1 MLGTSP
7 APAILMEA
15 RDQAR
20 LRRKRKADSHDF
32 SDRERLSKRL
42 SRLNIEPSGPRLYVP
57 VEAPSNAAAFSPSS
71 SSSSPSSSFPSSKPP
86 SQGDETMQLDDS
98 KHKVYIYDLD
108 AELSS
113 DSDTDDGRLIFL
125 PDIEKHL
132 RESRIPRGVLAND
145 QGELAGMQ
153 LVLYSDPKSISVP
166 EERDSVRRAIL
177 EARQRARE
185 AQRSGEA
192 RTNGAASLAA
202 SQLTSQAAPLTYPPM
217 NPPAFSQPT
226 AQPIPLTGPAPP
238 HFYPVDDAGD
248 AMEVD

>member
-1 MLGTSP
+1 MLGTSS
-7 APAILMEA
+7 APAIFSMDA
-15 RDQAR
+15 RDPAR

-57 VEAPSNAAAFSPSS
+57 VEAPANAAAATSLSPSS
-71 SSSSPSSSFPSSKPP
+71 SSSSSNPP
-86 SQGDETMQLDDS
+86 SQSDETMQLDDS

-113 DSDTDDGRLIFL
+113 DSDNDEGKLIFL

-145 QGELAGMQ
+145 EGELAGMQ
-153 LVLYSDPKSISVP
+153 LVLYSDPKSLSVP
-166 EERDSVRRAIL
+166 EERDGVRRAII

-185 AQRSGEA
+185 AQA
-192 RTNGAASLAA
+192 QKNGGTYAHGTASPVA
-202 SQLTSQAAPLTYPPM
+202 SQPISQTAPPHTYPPM
-217 NPPAFSQPT
+217 IPPSFSQPISE
-226 AQPIPLTGPAPP
+226 AIPHIDPAPP
-238 HFYPVDDAGD
+238 QPFPVDDAD

>member
-1 MLGTSP
+1 MLGTSS
-7 APAILMEA
+7 APSIFSMDA
-15 RDQAR
+15 RDPAR

-57 VEAPSNAAAFSPSS
+57 VEAPANAAAAATSSLPSS
-71 SSSSPSSSFPSSKPP
+71 SSSSSSKLA
-86 SQGDETMQLDDS
+86 DETMQLDDS

-113 DSDTDDGRLIFL
+113 DSDNDEGKLIFL

-145 QGELAGMQ
+145 EGQLAGMQ
-153 LVLYSDPKSISVP
+153 LVLYSDPKSLSVP
-166 EERDSVRRAIL
+166 EERDGVRRAII

-185 AQRSGEA
+185 AQAQKNGGTYS
-192 RTNGAASLAA
+192 TNGTASPAA
-202 SQLTSQAAPLTYPPM
+202 SQAVSQTTPHTYPPM
-217 NPPAFSQPT
+217 NPPAF
-226 AQPIPLTGPAPP
+226 AQPIPEPIPHIDPAPP
-238 HFYPVDDAGD
+238 QPFPVDDAD

>member
-1 MLGTSP
+1 MLGTSS
-7 APAILMEA
+7 APAIFSMDA
-15 RDQAR
+15 RDPAR

-57 VEAPSNAAAFSPSS
+57 VEAPANAAAATSSSPSS
-71 SSSSPSSSFPSSKPP
+71 SSSSSSKLA
-86 SQGDETMQLDDS
+86 DETMQLDDS

-113 DSDTDDGRLIFL
+113 DSDNDEGKLIFL

-145 QGELAGMQ
+145 EGELAGMQ
-153 LVLYSDPKSISVP
+153 LVLYSDPKSLSVP
-166 EERDSVRRAIL
+166 EERDGVRRAII

-185 AQRSGEA
+185 AQAQKNGGTY
-192 RTNGAASLAA
+192 TNGTASPAA
-202 SQLTSQAAPLTYPPM
+202 SQAVSQTAPHTYPPM
-217 NPPAFSQPT
+217 NPPAFSQPIPE
-226 AQPIPLTGPAPP
+226 PIPHIDPAPP
-238 HFYPVDDAGD
+238 QPFPVDDAD

>member
-1 MLGTSP
+1 MLGTSS
-7 APAILMEA
+7 APAIFSMDA
-15 RDQAR
+15 RDPAR

-57 VEAPSNAAAFSPSS
+57 VEAPANAAAAATSSSPSS
-71 SSSSPSSSFPSSKPP
+71 SSSSSSKLA
-86 SQGDETMQLDDS
+86 DETMQLDDS

-113 DSDTDDGRLIFL
+113 DSDNDEGKLIFL

-145 QGELAGMQ
+145 EGELAGMQ
-153 LVLYSDPKSISVP
+153 LVLYSDPKSLSVP
-166 EERDSVRRAIL
+166 EERDGVRRAII

-185 AQRSGEA
+185 AQAQKNGGTY
-192 RTNGAASLAA
+192 TNGTASPAA
-202 SQLTSQAAPLTYPPM
+202 SQAVSQTAPHTYPPM
-217 NPPAFSQPT
+217 NPPAFSQPIPE
-226 AQPIPLTGPAPP
+226 PIPHIDPAPP
-238 HFYPVDDAGD
+238 QPFPVDDAD

>member
-7 APAILMEA
+7 PPAIFTMDAGEP
-15 RDQAR
+15 AR
-20 LRRKRKADSHDF
+20 LRRKRKADSQDF

-57 VEAPSNAAAFSPSS
+57 VEAPANAAAASSSSPPSS
-71 SSSSPSSSFPSSKPP
+71 SSPSSKPP
-86 SQGDETMQLDDS
+86 SQSDETMQLDDS

-113 DSDTDDGRLIFL
+113 DSDNDEGKLIFL

-153 LVLYSDPKSISVP
+153 LVLYSDPKSLSVP
-166 EERDSVRRAIL
+166 EERDGVRRAII

-185 AQRSGEA
+185 AQK
-192 RTNGAASLAA
+192 NGTASPAASPTT
-202 SQLTSQAAPLTYPPM
+202 TSQTAPPTYPPM
-217 NPPAFSQPT
+217 NPPGFSQP
-226 AQPIPLTGPAPP
+226 IPETIPHIDPAPP
-238 HFYPVDDAGD
+238 VPFPIDDACD